1 MKKIVSL
8 EEKFK
13 GSVLLEFNNIC
24 SELKEENIQVDISEE
39 QFKMIIDEF
48 YQYYA
53 SKSILYSFIDTMKG
67 HLSDMMIDACT
78 WNCPFNVSFV
88 LEELKLYELLDSLLA
103 VNPNDTKKIIKR
115 LYKKVGD
122 MSERGEHC

>member
-13 GSVLLEFNNIC
+13 RSVLLEFNNIC

-53 SKSILYSFIDTMKG
+53 SKSILYFFIDTMKG
-67 HLSDMMIDACT
+67 Q
-78 WNCPFNVSFV
+78 
-88 LEELKLYELLDSLLA
+88 
-103 VNPNDTKKIIKR
+103 II
-115 LYKKVGD
+115 
-122 MSERGEHC
+122 